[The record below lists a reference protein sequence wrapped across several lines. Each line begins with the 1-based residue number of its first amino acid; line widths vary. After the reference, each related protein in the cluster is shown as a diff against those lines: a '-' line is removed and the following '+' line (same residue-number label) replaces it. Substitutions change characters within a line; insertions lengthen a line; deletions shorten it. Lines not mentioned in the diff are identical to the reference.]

1 MIRPQ
6 AWTPDVDPAT
16 PREKCPGGQCS
27 PDGLPAPKLRP
38 APGQPLMP
46 FQRSTCLRPLPLLL
60 LLLIVSGCKGFGG
73 YKPETAP
80 PPMTSPPPDT
90 GRPPQ
95 PFPR

>member
-1 MIRPQ
+1 
-6 AWTPDVDPAT
+6 
-16 PREKCPGGQCS
+16 
-27 PDGLPAPKLRP
+27 
-38 APGQPLMP
+38 MP